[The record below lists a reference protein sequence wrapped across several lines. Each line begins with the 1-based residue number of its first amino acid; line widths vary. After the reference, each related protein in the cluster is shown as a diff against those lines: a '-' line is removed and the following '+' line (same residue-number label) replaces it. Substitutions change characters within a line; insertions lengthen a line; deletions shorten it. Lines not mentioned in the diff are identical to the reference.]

1 MIGEII
7 QAVTDWLNGFIDI
20 LVGGLEAFVEVFYN
34 TTDGQLTALG
44 TMALLGLAVGIVSL
58 IISFVRGLFQR

>member
-1 MIGEII
+1 MIAEII
-7 QAVTDWLNGFIDI
+7 QAITDWLTGFIDI

-34 TTDGQLTALG
+34 ADGLTALG

-58 IISFVRGLFQR
+58 IIAFVRGLFQR

>member
-1 MIGEII
+1 MIAEII
-7 QAVTDWLNGFIDI
+7 QAITDWLTGFINI

-34 TTDGQLTALG
+34 AEGLTALG

-58 IISFVRGLFQR
+58 IIAFVRGLFQR